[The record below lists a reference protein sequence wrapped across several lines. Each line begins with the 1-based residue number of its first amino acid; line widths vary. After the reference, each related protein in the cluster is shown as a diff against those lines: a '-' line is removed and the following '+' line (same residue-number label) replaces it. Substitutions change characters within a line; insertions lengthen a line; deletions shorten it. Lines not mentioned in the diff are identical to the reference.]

1 MCEVSVL
8 ATGRSPPV
16 IATSFGRDV
25 TVATVTKSC
34 SAALANVM
42 GPSRRASA
50 RARAP
55 LRQGQRGVNH
65 RDIPGLFLVSEVS
78 VLATGRSLLSFI
90 SDMEQS
96 AGRERD
102 APRHRYCTVQRHVVV
117 GVIRTPCAAAV
128 SVGVS
133 RCSVGLRRLV
143 RAQRLASRPDRVSPT
158 LLAAASD
165 TARAMPMLGSA
176 ASILMKIRPFKFR

>member
-1 MCEVSVL
+1 M
-8 ATGRSPPV
+8 
-16 IATSFGRDV
+16 
-25 TVATVTKSC
+25 
-34 SAALANVM
+34 
-42 GPSRRASA
+42 
-50 RARAP
+50 
-55 LRQGQRGVNH
+55 
-65 RDIPGLFLVSEVS
+65 FLVSEVS

-102 APRHRYCTVQRHVVV
+102 APRHRYCTVQLVVV

-165 TARAMPMLGSA
+165 TGHCQGNADVGLRSKHLDENTALQVQVNA
-176 ASILMKIRPFKFR
+176 NQVCLRPCPLPVPVPCRLPVALPTIS

>member
-1 MCEVSVL
+1 
-8 ATGRSPPV
+8 
-16 IATSFGRDV
+16 
-25 TVATVTKSC
+25 VAPITD
-34 SAALANVM
+34 
-42 GPSRRASA
+42 
-50 RARAP
+50 
-55 LRQGQRGVNH
+55 
-65 RDIPGLFLVSEVS
+65 DIPGLFLVSEVS

-96 AGRERD
+96 AGREQD

-165 TARAMPMLGSA
+165 TARAMHDGRSQAPGVTRGTVTVRPTSTAAPQCVGTLTAMRRSVRTLGALVVGSA
-176 ASILMKIRPFKFR
+176 VPIGYSNELSRFKFDEPRR

>member
-1 MCEVSVL
+1 M
-8 ATGRSPPV
+8 
-16 IATSFGRDV
+16 
-25 TVATVTKSC
+25 
-34 SAALANVM
+34 
-42 GPSRRASA
+42 
-50 RARAP
+50 AP
-55 LRQGQRGVNH
+55 ITD
-65 RDIPGLFLVSEVS
+65 DIPCYLFLVSEVS

-102 APRHRYCTVQRHVVV
+102 APRHRYCTVQRHV

-143 RAQRLASRPDRVSPT
+143 RAQRLAFRPDRVSPT

-165 TARAMPMLGSA
+165 TARAMHDGRSQAPGVTRGTVTVRPTSTAAPQCVGTLTAMRRSVRTLGALVVGSA
-176 ASILMKIRPFKFR
+176 VPIGLFERA